1 MTDYIKDEVNYHEQ
15 SKEFIFMSLVDYQKK
30 FQLMY
35 LITNKLDSWIDSV
48 DIKFGK
54 TKWVYKDIYG
64 NWIKG
69 ITSGGKNIQILF

>member
-15 SKEFIFMSLVDYQKK
+15 SKEFIFMSLADYQKK

-64 NWIKG
+64 AWIKG
-69 ITSGGKNIQILF
+69 ITSGGKNVKLI